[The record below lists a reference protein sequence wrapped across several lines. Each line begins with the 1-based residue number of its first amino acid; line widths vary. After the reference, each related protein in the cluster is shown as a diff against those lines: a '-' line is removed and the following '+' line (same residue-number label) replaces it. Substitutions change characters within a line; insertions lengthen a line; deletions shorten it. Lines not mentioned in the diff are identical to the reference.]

1 MISRREFLR
10 RTGTNAAAAGFL
22 SKSPED
28 LVKLYPLAVVR
39 FARLCASPW
48 LTAPAQRG
56 VVGPKA
62 HQPANRLII

>member
-28 LVKLYPLAVVR
+28 LVK
-39 FARLCASPW
+39 
-48 LTAPAQRG
+48 
-56 VVGPKA
+56 
-62 HQPANRLII
+62 